1 MWSKKEKEKRL
12 KNTID
17 FLDKSRLSLWEAELM
32 VEDLFNDNRDMRK
45 KLIQKIIRLIHRIK
59 YLSDE
64 IESKAEESLK

>member
-12 KNTID
+12 KNIID

-32 VEDLFNDNRDMRK
+32 VEDIFGNDK
-45 KLIQKIIRLIHRIK
+45 KLSKKLTQKIIRLIHRIK

-64 IESKAEESLK
+64 IENEATASPK

>member
-12 KNTID
+12 KNIID

-32 VEDLFNDNRDMRK
+32 VEDIFDDDKESRK
-45 KLIQKIIRLIHRIK
+45 KLTQKIIRLIHRIK

-64 IESKAEESLK
+64 IESKAEKDMK